1 MKLYDLTTCEKLI
14 NNYIEQFNGEYYQIY
29 EGSLGLGKIVLYNGN
44 GRKSIIIEEVYL
56 NEWSSAHKIRMYN
69 DLPKK
74 YEKLIYQLWNQD

>member
-1 MKLYDLTTCEKLI
+1 
-14 NNYIEQFNGEYYQIY
+14 
-29 EGSLGLGKIVLYNGN
+29 LGLGKLILYNGK

-74 YEKLIYQLWNQD
+74 YENLIYQL

>member
-14 NNYIEQFNGEYYQIY
+14 NNYIEQFNGEYYQIF
-29 EGSLGLGKIVLYNGN
+29 EGSLGLGKIILYNGK

-74 YEKLIYQLWNQD
+74 YEKLIYQL

>member
-1 MKLYDLTTCEKLI
+1 MKLYDLKTCENLI
-14 NNYIEQFNGEYYQIY
+14 NNYIEQFDGAYYQIY
-29 EGSLGLGKIVLYNGN
+29 EGSLGLGKILLYNGI

-74 YEKLIYQLWNQD
+74 YEKLIYEL